1 MSDRPDRSPPSLP
14 ADWDDNPEWTE
25 EDFANAR
32 PASEALGPEIAA
44 RLIRRGR
51 PPKAEGE

>member
-1 MSDRPDRSPPSLP
+1 METPPPLPD
-14 ADWDDNPEWTE
+14 DWDDNPEWTD

-32 PASEALGPEIAA
+32 PASEVLGPEIAA

-51 PPKAEGE
+51 QRKAEGE